1 MSLEKL
7 RQVGVQRS
15 RLSSSSLA
23 GVGGGLGDSRAKN
36 MGSRI
41 SWVKAE

>member
-1 MSLEKL
+1 VSLEKL

-23 GVGGGLGDSRAKN
+23 GIGDRMGDNKAKN
-36 MGSRI
+36 TQRAGSPG
-41 SWVKAE
+41 